1 MGGGELRADLQ
12 GLPHVLRLD
21 ADGPPNPP
29 PLICCQT
36 CNLEIFLNFLVFV
49 CQTISEPMTEAIIDD
64 FVEAVRE
71 VLEEE
76 DVEVAEEAL
85 AEERAR
91 L

>member
-1 MGGGELRADLQ
+1 
-12 GLPHVLRLD
+12 
-21 ADGPPNPP
+21 
-29 PLICCQT
+29 
-36 CNLEIFLNFLVFV
+36 
-49 CQTISEPMTEAIIDD
+49 MTEAIIDD

-76 DVEVAEEAL
+76 DVEVVEEAL

>member
-1 MGGGELRADLQ
+1 
-12 GLPHVLRLD
+12 
-21 ADGPPNPP
+21 
-29 PLICCQT
+29 
-36 CNLEIFLNFLVFV
+36 
-49 CQTISEPMTEAIIDD
+49 MTEAIIDD

-76 DVEVAEEAL
+76 GVEVAEEAL

>member
-1 MGGGELRADLQ
+1 MSDSSFRRLTAVIFFVSYAILGTFVILNVFIA
-12 GLPHVLRLD
+12 VILD
-21 ADGPPNPP
+21 AFAEDQAADQMAFN
-29 PLICCQT
+29 Q
-36 CNLEIFLNFLVFV
+36 
-49 CQTISEPMTEAIIDD
+49 AIIDD

-76 DVEVAEEAL
+76 DVEVAEEAV

>member
-1 MGGGELRADLQ
+1 
-12 GLPHVLRLD
+12 
-21 ADGPPNPP
+21 
-29 PLICCQT
+29 
-36 CNLEIFLNFLVFV
+36 
-49 CQTISEPMTEAIIDD
+49 MTEAIIDD

-76 DVEVAEEAL
+76 DVVVAEEAV

>member
-1 MGGGELRADLQ
+1 M
-12 GLPHVLRLD
+12 
-21 ADGPPNPP
+21 
-29 PLICCQT
+29 
-36 CNLEIFLNFLVFV
+36 

>member
-1 MGGGELRADLQ
+1 M
-12 GLPHVLRLD
+12 
-21 ADGPPNPP
+21 
-29 PLICCQT
+29 
-36 CNLEIFLNFLVFV
+36 

-76 DVEVAEEAL
+76 DVVVAEEVV